1 MFRDYVNIWVIG
13 GALILALLLFTVTLV
28 LLWSLRGEPDIA
40 TPATAVLN
48 VIYQPSSTPTVTTPT
63 PASDA
68 TATQPAPPSP
78 PPGIITLGAF
88 VQISGTGGD
97 GLRLR
102 NEANLQSNVLLLGL
116 ESEVFQVQDGPRSGD
131 GYTWWYLVAPY
142 DDTVGGWA
150 VANFLEVVQNP

>member
-1 MFRDYVNIWVIG
+1 MLRDYVNVWVIG
-13 GALILALLLFTVTLV
+13 GALLLALLLFAVTLV
-28 LLWSLRGEPDIA
+28 LFWSLRAEPGIS
-40 TPATAVLN
+40 TPATAMLN

-63 PASDA
+63 PDSNA

-78 PPGIITLGAF
+78 PPGIITLGAY